1 MNTRTRSTPSGPAIE
16 VTGDL
21 DHHSAPGIRRLL
33 PGLDIGQG
41 RRLVVDLNG
50 LPFGDSAD

>member
-41 RRLVVDLNG
+41 RRLVVDLSG
-50 LPFGDSAD
+50 LTFCDSAD